1 MRRRAFLGG
10 LSSAA
15 ATWPLAVRAQQPVV
29 PVIGFL
35 RSTPLNMSIPFVAA
49 FRQGLKESGFN
60 EGQNV
65 AIEFRYAN
73 NQIDRLPELADE
85 LVRRPVAVIV
95 ANVLA
100 ALAAKNVTATVP
112 IVFATGSDP
121 VKDGLVAS
129 LNRPGGNVTG
139 VSFVSGALATKR
151 LEILRQ
157 IAPNA
162 ITFAMLVNLDAGES
176 QLEQREVQS
185 AAQAIG
191 QKIIVLDVNNAADIE
206 TAFATM
212 AARSVDALYVGTG
225 PFMQTYTEL
234 VARLAAQHVIPA
246 IYPLRESVAV
256 GGLMSYGSSI
266 TDAYREVG
274 VYTSRILKG
283 ERPAD
288 LPVMQAT
295 KFELTLNL
303 KAAKALGLAVPD
315 RVLAL
320 ADEVVE

>member
-1 MRRRAFLGG
+1 M
-10 LSSAA
+10 
-15 ATWPLAVRAQQPVV
+15 
-29 PVIGFL
+29 
-35 RSTPLNMSIPFVAA
+35 
-49 FRQGLKESGFN
+49 GFN

-112 IVFATGSDP
+112 ILFATGSDP

-151 LEILRQ
+151 LDSAPDSAQRHNLRHVSQ
-157 IAPNA
+157 PGRRQVSVRTARGA
-162 ITFAMLVNLDAGES
+162 VSGAGDRAENN
-176 QLEQREVQS
+176 
-185 AAQAIG
+185 
-191 QKIIVLDVNNAADIE
+191 VLDVNNAADIE

-234 VARLAAQHVIPA
+234 VARLAAQHVVPA
-246 IYPLRESVAV
+246 IYPLRDSVAV

-266 TDAYREVG
+266 TDAYRQVG
-274 VYTSRILKG
+274 VYTSRTLKG